1 MVRAAGTAARGV
13 TVTLIEMLRSSIW
26 GAVLTPDEFE
36 RVAHDASER
45 QVPKGA
51 FVARMG
57 EPVTHWIGVID
68 GLLKM
73 SVTTVEGKV
82 STLTGINV
90 GGWFGEGSLI
100 KNESRRYDVV
110 ALRPSRVALVPYA
123 TFEWLRS
130 TSMPFAHYLH
140 NLLNA
145 RLSLF
150 IGMLEYNRLLEPDER
165 VARCLATLFNPDL
178 YPAPKPFVDLRQNE
192 IALLSGLTRS
202 RVNVALKRLETCAL
216 IRIEVRGI
224 TVRDLDGLRN
234 FANVR

>member
-1 MVRAAGTAARGV
+1 MTS
-13 TVTLIEMLRSSIW
+13 LIEMLRASTW
-26 GAVLTPDEFE
+26 GALLTPEEFE
-36 RVAHDASER
+36 RVAGDAFER
-45 QVPKGA
+45 HVPKGA

-57 EPVTHWIGVID
+57 QPVVHWIGVID

-73 SVTTVEGKV
+73 SVATVDGRI
-82 STLTGINV
+82 STLTGVNV

-100 KNESRRYDVV
+100 KKELRRYDIV
-110 ALRPSRVALVPYA
+110 ALRPSRVALVPYE

-140 NLLNA
+140 NLMNA

-165 VARCLATLFNPDL
+165 VARCLATLFNADL
-178 YPAPKPFVDLRQNE
+178 YPDPKPFVDLRQHE
-192 IALLSGLTRS
+192 IALLSGLTRP
-202 RVNVALKRLETCAL
+202 RVNVSLKKLEKCGL

-234 FANVR
+234 FANVP

>member
-1 MVRAAGTAARGV
+1 MT
-13 TVTLIEMLRSSIW
+13 TLNEMLQGSTW
-26 GAVLTPDEFE
+26 GRLLTTEEFE
-36 RVAHDASER
+36 RVAHDTFER
-45 QVPKGA
+45 NIPKGA

-57 EPVTHWIGVID
+57 QPVAHWIGVID

-73 SVTTVEGKV
+73 SVATADGKI
-82 STLTGINV
+82 STLTGVNV

-100 KNESRRYDVV
+100 KREPRRYDMV

-140 NLLNA
+140 NLMNA

-150 IGMLEYNRLLEPDER
+150 IGMLEYGRLLEPDER
-165 VARCLATLFNPDL
+165 VARCVATLFNADL
-178 YPAPKPFVDLRQNE
+178 YPDPKPFVNLRQHE
-192 IALLSGLTRS
+192 IALLSGLARS
-202 RVNVALKRLETCAL
+202 RVNISLKRLQACGL
-216 IRIEVRGI
+216 IRVESQGL
-224 TVRDLDGLRN
+224 TVLDLDGLRN